1 VASTSTKAPGNHYV
15 SQGVVLTAVVLVA
28 LNLRAALSSLPA
40 VVSDIQ
46 SATGWNDSTLGILTT
61 IPVLC
66 MGIIALAVPSLA
78 MHFGYKRL
86 VVIALSSLTIA
97 MLLRAVEIMPELLFL
112 SAFLA
117 GLGIALSGGV
127 IPGIVRQQLPMA
139 IGKASSFWTSAMMAS
154 AALGGA
160 LTVPIALLLDS
171 WSLALAFWGI
181 PAIIALVFW
190 LYAERNSPNHNRP
203 HTLVKIRQLPWRN
216 PLAWALA
223 INMAINSVVFYSSIA
238 WIAPSYVDRGWSQET
253 AGWLFGA
260 FTISQVFAALIL
272 AGLASRIKYRR
283 TLFAISFI
291 TTALTLLAI
300 AWAPELLPWLVLTI
314 FGFSISGAFAMML
327 ALLTEYSKDAPSAA
341 RLTAMVFFITYCIGA
356 LGPFLAGLML
366 DQFQSWSILFSILAA
381 IAMLQLVTVPP
392 LRRNIFVP

>member
-1 VASTSTKAPGNHYV
+1 M
-15 SQGVVLTAVVLVA
+15 GV
-28 LNLRAALSSLPA
+28 
-40 VVSDIQ
+40 
-46 SATGWNDSTLGILTT
+46 
-61 IPVLC
+61 
-66 MGIIALAVPSLA
+66 IALAVPSLA

-86 VVIALSSLTIA
+86 VVIALSSLTAA
-97 MLLRAVEIMPELLFL
+97 MLLRAVESLPVLLFL

-127 IPGIVRQQLPMA
+127 IPGIVRQQLPTA
-139 IGKASSFWTSAMMAS
+139 IGKASSFWTTAMMAS

-160 LTVPIALLLDS
+160 LTVPIALLLNS

-181 PAIIALVFW
+181 PAIIALLFW
-190 LYAERNSPNHNRP
+190 LYAERNSPSHDRP
-203 HTLVKIRQLPWRN
+203 QTLVQIRQLPWRN

-223 INMAINSVVFYSSIA
+223 LNMAINSVVFYSSIA
-238 WIAPSYVDRGWSQET
+238 WIAPSYVERGWSQET

-283 TLFAISFI
+283 TLFAISFV
-291 TTALTLLAI
+291 TTASALLAI
-300 AWAPELLPWLVLTI
+300 AWVPEFLPWLILTI
-314 FGFSISGAFAMML
+314 FGFSLSGAFAMML

-366 DQFQSWSILFSILAA
+366 DQFQSWSILFTLLAA
-381 IAMLQLVTVPP
+381 IALLQLIAVPP

>member
-1 VASTSTKAPGNHYV
+1 
-15 SQGVVLTAVVLVA
+15 VLVA
-28 LNLRAALSSLPA
+28 LNLRAALSSLPTVA
-40 VVSDIQ
+40 SDIQ

-86 VVIALSSLTIA
+86 VVIALISLTVA
-97 MLLRAVEIMPELLFL
+97 MILRAIETMPVLLFV

-117 GLGIALSGGV
+117 GLGIALSGGL
-127 IPGIVRQQLPMA
+127 IPGIVRQQLPTA
-139 IGKASSFWTSAMMAS
+139 IGKASSLWTSAMMAS

-160 LTVPIALLLDS
+160 LTVPIALVLNS

-181 PAIIALVFW
+181 PAVIALTFW
-190 LYAERNSPNHNRP
+190 LYAERNSPSHDRP
-203 HTLVKIRQLPWRN
+203 QTLVQVRQLPWRN

-223 INMAINSVVFYSSIA
+223 LNMAINSVVFYSSIA

-272 AGLASRIKYRR
+272 AGLVSRITYRR
-283 TLFAISFI
+283 SLFSILFL
-291 TTALTLLAI
+291 TTSLTLLAI
-300 AWAPELLPWLVLTI
+300 AWAPDFLPWLILTI
-314 FGFSISGAFAMML
+314 FGFSLSGAFAMLL

-341 RLTAMVFFITYCIGA
+341 RLTAMAFFITYCIGA
-356 LGPFLAGLML
+356 LGPFLAGLLL
-366 DQFQSWSILFSILAA
+366 DQFQSWSILFTILAV
-381 IAMLQLVTVPP
+381 IALLQLIVVPP
-392 LRRNIFVP
+392 LRRNLSVH